1 MELLKQEITRLFE
14 NARDK
19 NEFEFVQ
26 VLMKYSGPNNFKSGS
41 KLQEWF
47 HAIDFYKTLYI
58 THSKEEKY
66 RAACLLYYFFFENTE
81 LYILL
86 ANLCS
91 INLGYH
97 ARKKLFF
104 TSHKKKMTETQNKI
118 DMISELLV
126 DSECPSILSFFST
139 NFNETLKKSFARSTY
154 SIKDDKFFLLNSE
167 HIFINGIGETNFE
180 IKEFLIP
187 KISEIIEFFNHIRDC
202 FIHHFYWYRGNKV
215 ISVFDDEPVLIK
227 IIGSSE
233 GLKGLKIKS
242 NSLTHKGDSEPENHQ
257 NWKCYT
263 PSGKS
268 IMLNWIEDTLLRYE
282 CKEDIEN
289 SFEIRNLTSKIIKR
303 NNFNELFRIMNIL
316 VKFGNVMYT
325 QWENETNPNTKYML
339 KEQINKFYRKAMTIN
354 IPVDFS
360 IISKRLQRI
369 NSSESMVHSRM
380 NHTAS

>member
-1 MELLKQEITRLFE
+1 MELLEQEITRLFE

-58 THSKEEKY
+58 THNKEEKY

-86 ANLCS
+86 ADLCR
-91 INLGYH
+91 INLGFH

-104 TSHKKKMTETQNKI
+104 TSSKRKMTETQNKI
-118 DMISELLV
+118 DMISELLI
-126 DSECPSILSFFST
+126 DSGSYAILNFFSK
-139 NFNETLKKSFARSTY
+139 NFNETLKKSFVSSTY

-167 HIFINGIGETNFE
+167 HIFINGIGETNFRVE
-180 IKEFLIP
+180 DFLIP
-187 KISEIIEFFNHIRDC
+187 KISEIIKFFNHIRDC

-215 ISVFDDEPVLIK
+215 ISVFEDEPVLIK

-242 NSLTHKGDSEPENHQ
+242 NPLTHKSDSDLENHQ

-263 PSGKS
+263 PSSKS
-268 IMLNWIEDTLLRYE
+268 VIINGIEDTLLRYE
-282 CKEDIEN
+282 YKDNIEN
-289 SFEIRNLTSKIIKR
+289 PFEIRNLTGKIIKR
-303 NNFNELFRIMNIL
+303 NNLNELFRIMNIL
-316 VKFGNVMYT
+316 VKFGNIMFT
-325 QWENETNPNTKYML
+325 QWENETNLNTKYKL
-339 KEQINKFYRKAMTIN
+339 KEQINKFYRKAMSIN

-369 NSSESMVHSRM
+369 NSSQALLNSRVDD
-380 NHTAS
+380 TRS

>member
-1 MELLKQEITRLFE
+1 MELLEQEITRLFE

-58 THSKEEKY
+58 THNKEEKY

-86 ANLCS
+86 ADLCR
-91 INLGYH
+91 INLGFH

-104 TSHKKKMTETQNKI
+104 TSSKRKMTETQNKI
-118 DMISELLV
+118 DMISELLI
-126 DSECPSILSFFST
+126 DSGSYAILNFFSK
-139 NFNETLKKSFARSTY
+139 NFNETLKKSFVSSTY

-167 HIFINGIGETNFE
+167 HIFINGIGETNFRVE
-180 IKEFLIP
+180 DFLIP
-187 KISEIIEFFNHIRDC
+187 KISEIIKFFNHIRDC

-215 ISVFDDEPVLIK
+215 ISVFEDEPVLIK

-242 NSLTHKGDSEPENHQ
+242 NSLTHKSDSDLENHQ

-263 PSGKS
+263 PSSKS
-268 IMLNWIEDTLLRYE
+268 VMINGIEDTLLRYE
-282 CKEDIEN
+282 YKDNIEN
-289 SFEIRNLTSKIIKR
+289 PFEIRNLTGKIIKR
-303 NNFNELFRIMNIL
+303 NNLNELFRIMNIL
-316 VKFGNVMYT
+316 VKFGNIMFT
-325 QWENETNPNTKYML
+325 QWENETNLNTKYKL
-339 KEQINKFYRKAMTIN
+339 KEQINKFYRKAMSIN

-369 NSSESMVHSRM
+369 NSSQALLNSRVDD
-380 NHTAS
+380 TRS